1 MFVQQIKD
9 VIRDIDSRKLE
20 DLVLAKE
27 ILGLMAKGFEAGLTD
42 IPEWIIDGINLLSRE
57 ATNRSRAE
65 LERELKKEEARI
77 EALATREDRRVK
89 AAERIVLLKKKLE
102 Q

>member
-1 MFVQQIKD
+1 MTLQWIRD
-9 VIRDIDSRKLE
+9 VVRDIDNRKLE
-20 DLVLAKE
+20 DLILAKE
-27 ILGLMAKGFEAGLTD
+27 ILALMAKGFESGLTD

-89 AAERIVLLKKKLE
+89 AAERIALLKKKLE
-102 Q
+102 V